1 MLDQGRARA
10 AARAADL
17 AIAAADTASAGGV
30 RGSAEHRQEARR
42 LKAVAL
48 LEADLPDAARD
59 LAREA
64 LALRGGLPLGEAR
77 LSSVL
82 AQACLAQG
90 DVSRARLLLEEAR
103 RVFHRYQD
111 SDGLADVA
119 YAQALLCT
127 QLNDAPGAE
136 RAYKDVLSIRPREH
150 RQAVLAIGGL
160 ASLFLLLG
168 RLDDAQPLIEDLS
181 WAARA
186 SGDTRN
192 VAQAHYTTGMLLL
205 EQREL
210 TRAQESFQTARGIA
224 ATSGD
229 YRMQLNCLNNL
240 GEVCRFQDRPDE
252 ARALYARYTRMARLR
267 GYEVLQAVGHLNMAL
282 LDLGARSFPDADR
295 EANSA
300 AEALA
305 TQPRHWVWV
314 YVGLVRAAC
323 AAKRGDQ
330 RTASQWWNLATERG
344 LTDLRSADLW
354 IPLMVLNSEAHSHGW
369 TDLER
374 NARSALLVIQQQS
387 G

>member
-1 MLDQGRARA
+1 
-10 AARAADL
+10 
-17 AIAAADTASAGGV
+17 
-30 RGSAEHRQEARR
+30 
-42 LKAVAL
+42 
-48 LEADLPDAARD
+48 
-59 LAREA
+59 
-64 LALRGGLPLGEAR
+64 
-77 LSSVL
+77 
-82 AQACLAQG
+82 
-90 DVSRARLLLEEAR
+90 
-103 RVFHRYQD
+103 
-111 SDGLADVA
+111 
-119 YAQALLCT
+119 
-127 QLNDAPGAE
+127 
-136 RAYKDVLSIRPREH
+136 
-150 RQAVLAIGGL
+150 
-160 ASLFLLLG
+160 
-168 RLDDAQPLIEDLS
+168 
-181 WAARA
+181 
-186 SGDTRN
+186 
-192 VAQAHYTTGMLLL
+192 MLLL

-210 TRAQESFQTARGIA
+210 ERAQESFQTARGIA

-240 GEVCRFQDRPDE
+240 GEVCRFKDRPDE

-330 RTASQWWNLATERG
+330 RAASQWWNLATERG

-354 IPLMVLNSEAHSHGW
+354 IPLMVLNSEAHSLGW
-369 TDLER
+369 TELEQ
-374 NARSALLVIQQQS
+374 NARSALLVIQQQ